1 MNHKACLIPLCLAAA
16 GASWAQDPT
25 VPEASSAGAT
35 SAAVASPEAASAPA
49 AAPAATP
56 APAPVAASPTP
67 TTAAPKAAA
76 TSVSSIPAATA
87 APKASAPVAA
97 TPAAAAAPATSA
109 PATASSSSSDANV
122 AGSENASSGASASSD
137 AGLQFHPG
145 LTFGTVTVDGKTWTR
160 LSLQPEIE
168 FGKLGVAFD
177 IELFLDDKQNL
188 SDRGWDFNTTQNGL
202 ESVLRKIYYVRW
214 DHPGAPFYAKLGALD
229 DVTMAH
235 GLVVNGYRNTAR
247 YPDDK
252 LLGLHTQLNDI
263 GALGWNAELLVNDLQ
278 EFSKSGPFWA
288 AQLGLRPLKPMGIP
302 IFKDLLIGGG
312 VARDESQYSGL
323 RDRDGDGCPDVI
335 DAYPNESS
343 TCVNDPSLSWLR
355 GLDTTKSLGS
365 ALDSAQR
372 YKKAESD
379 SLRNVYSRKMSF
391 TEMWLSATLPLIQ
404 TKFFTWGI
412 YSEFAKPFTPDDDS
426 VASLGWGSIP
436 LGSWANIGPVRLT
449 AEYRHF
455 KGPFQP
461 GWFDGNY
468 ELDRALSSDG
478 GVITKTELIYPNG
491 ASKTDLNGYFAG
503 LGVDLWG
510 LVDVSGDYSQLMSSD
525 NSPDQRS
532 ISGKVALGTT
542 ITSLLRN
549 KISKAE
555 LYWKKDRIGL
565 DSWED
570 ASGVHKDSFFDN
582 SIYTTYGWRVGSQ
595 AAGGVELIVQRETT
609 FNRDSDG
616 KLKSETQMS
625 VASQVRF

>member
-16 GASWAQDPT
+16 GAGWAQDSTTSSAPASPT
-25 VPEASSAGAT
+25 ATPVASAPAPAVVTAPAAPTTSAAQVPEAASDKGASA
-35 SAAVASPEAASAPA
+35 AASAPA
-49 AAPAATP
+49 AAATAKPAAP
-56 APAPVAASPTP
+56 SPSVA
-67 TTAAPKAAA
+67 
-76 TSVSSIPAATA
+76 SSE
-87 APKASAPVAA
+87 
-97 TPAAAAAPATSA
+97 
-109 PATASSSSSDANV
+109 ASSSNSANI
-122 AGSENASSGASASSD
+122 AGAENSVTGSSGD
-137 AGLQFHPG
+137 AGVQFHPG
-145 LTFGTVTVDGKTWTR
+145 LSFGTVTVDGKTWTR

-168 FGKLGVAFD
+168 IGKLGVALD
-177 IELFLDDKQNL
+177 IEMFLDDKQNL

-263 GALGWNAELLVNDLQ
+263 GALGWNAELLINSAQD
-278 EFSKSGPFWA
+278 FSKSGPFWA
-288 AQLGLRPLKPMGIP
+288 AQLGLRPLKPTGMP
-302 IFKDLLIGGG
+302 FLKDLLVGGG

-323 RDRDGDGCPDVI
+323 RDRDGDGVPDVI
-335 DAYPNESS
+335 DVDPNDASRS
-343 TCVNDPSLSWLR
+343 VKDMSYLINDPSVIPDDATAKQAR
-355 GLDTTKSLGS
+355 QKIADTTSYIKDSIS
-365 ALDSAQR
+365 AA
-372 YKKAESD
+372 
-379 SLRNVYSRKMSF
+379 YSRKMSF
-391 TEMWLSATLPLIQ
+391 SEMWLSATLPLIQ
-404 TKFFTWGI
+404 TKFLTWGI

-436 LGSWANIGPVRLT
+436 VGSWANIGPVRLT

-461 GWFDGNY
+461 GWFDANY
-468 ELDRALSSDG
+468 ELDRASLSG
-478 GVITKTELIYPNG
+478 GSIKTKTELVYAKD
-491 ASKTDLNGYFAG
+491 ASTTDLNGYFAG
-503 LGVDLWG
+503 VGVDLWG
-510 LVDVSGDYSQLMSSD
+510 LLDVSGDYSQLIASD

-555 LYWKKDRIGL
+555 LYWRKDRIGL
-565 DSWED
+565 DSWTD
-570 ASGVHKDSFFDN
+570 VNGAPHKDGFFDN

-609 FNRDSDG
+609 FYRDAAGD
-616 KLKSETQMS
+616 LKSETQMS
-625 VASQVRF
+625 VASQVHF

>member
-25 VPEASSAGAT
+25 VPEASSA
-35 SAAVASPEAASAPA
+35 AVASPEAASAPA

-56 APAPVAASPTP
+56 AVATPTTTPVAASASTSTP
-67 TTAAPKAAA
+67 AAPKAAA
-76 TSVSSIPAATA
+76 TSVSSTPAATA
-87 APKASAPVAA
+87 APKASAPV
-97 TPAAAAAPATSA
+97 AAAAAPATSA
-109 PATASSSSSDANV
+109 PATASSSTNDAKV

-188 SDRGWDFNTTQNGL
+188 SDRGWDFNTTQNGM

-335 DAYPNESS
+335 DLYPSDGS
-343 TCVNDPSLSWLR
+343 TCV
-355 GLDTTKSLGS
+355 TTATYSEVYQAASNK
-365 ALDSAQR
+365 ALDSTEYYSWQ
-372 YKKAESD
+372 KKVD
-379 SLRNVYSRKMSF
+379 SAKTDSVKSVYSRKMSF

-412 YSEFAKPFTPDDDS
+412 YSEFAKPFTPNDDS

-436 LGSWANIGPVRLT
+436 VGSWANIGPVRLT

-510 LVDVSGDYSQLMSSD
+510 LVDVSGDYSQLVASD

-609 FNRDSDG
+609 FSRDSDG

>member
-1 MNHKACLIPLCLAAA
+1 MNHKACLISLCLAAA
-16 GASWAQDPT
+16 GAGWAQDST
-25 VPEASSAGAT
+25 T
-35 SAAVASPEAASAPA
+35 PEAASAGAASATVAIPEA
-49 AAPAATP
+49 ASTASAPTAAPAAVTETP
-56 APAPVAASPTP
+56 VTTTAPVTTPTKPAAAS
-67 TTAAPKAAA
+67 TANP
-76 TSVSSIPAATA
+76 SVSSTPAVTA
-87 APKASAPVAA
+87 APKASAP
-97 TPAAAAAPATSA
+97 AAAAAPA
-109 PATASSSSSDANV
+109 SSSPAAASNSSNDANV
-122 AGSENASSGASASSD
+122 AGSENASSGASASGD

-177 IELFLDDKQNL
+177 IELFLDEKQNL

-335 DAYPNESS
+335 DTYPNNGS
-343 TCVNDPSLSWLR
+343 TCVNDPSLSWLDN
-355 GLDTTKSLGS
+355 LDPSQTLGT

-379 SLRNVYSRKMSF
+379 SIKNVYSRKMSF

-412 YSEFAKPFTPDDDS
+412 YSEYAKPFTPNDDS

-436 LGSWANIGPVRLT
+436 IGSWANIGPVRLI

-468 ELDRALSSDG
+468 ELDRANSSNG
-478 GVITKTELIYPNG
+478 GVITKTELIYRNG
-491 ASKTDLNGYFAG
+491 SSTTDLNGYFAG

-510 LVDVSGDYSQLMSSD
+510 LVDVSGDYSQLIASD

-565 DSWED
+565 DTVGAAHRD
-570 ASGVHKDSFFDN
+570 GFFDN

-595 AAGGVELIVQRETT
+595 VAGGVELIVQRETT
-609 FNRDSDG
+609 FSRDSDG

-625 VASQVRF
+625 VASQIRF